1 MKLIGVDDVI
11 ALLTNHHFDN
21 DKGNFDLLIHNLC
34 KEVKDIP
41 AAYDIDAVVTQLKND
56 ERHTFDGC
64 INKKYATEIV
74 KAGGVNG

>member
-1 MKLIGVDDVI
+1 MKLIAVDDVI
-11 ALLTNHHFDN
+11 ALLANHHFDN

-41 AAYDIDAVVTQLKND
+41 AAYDIDAVMAQLETDGKNTD
-56 ERHTFDGC
+56 VC
-64 INKKYATEIV
+64 ISKKRAIEII

>member
-1 MKLIGVDDVI
+1 MKLIAVDDVI
-11 ALLTNHHFDN
+11 ALLANHHFDN

-41 AAYDIDAVVTQLKND
+41 AAYDIDAVMAQLETDGKNTD
-56 ERHTFDGC
+56 VC
-64 INKKYATEIV
+64 ISRKRAIEII

>member
-1 MKLIGVDDVI
+1 MKLIAVDDVI
-11 ALLTNHHFDN
+11 ALLANPHFDN

-41 AAYDIDAVVTQLKND
+41 AAYDIDAVMAQLETDGKNTD
-56 ERHTFDGC
+56 VC
-64 INKKYATEIV
+64 ISKKRAIEII

>member
-1 MKLIGVDDVI
+1 MKLITVDDVI
-11 ALLTNHHFDN
+11 ALLANHHFDN

-41 AAYDIDAVVTQLKND
+41 AAYDIDAVMAQLETDGKNTD
-56 ERHTFDGC
+56 VC
-64 INKKYATEIV
+64 ISKKRAIEII

>member
-1 MKLIGVDDVI
+1 MKLIAVDDVI
-11 ALLTNHHFDN
+11 ALLANYHFDN

-41 AAYDIDAVVTQLKND
+41 AAYDIDAVMAQLETDGKNTD
-56 ERHTFDGC
+56 VC
-64 INKKYATEIV
+64 ISKKRAIEII

>member
-11 ALLTNHHFDN
+11 ALLRNHHFDN

-41 AAYDIDAVVTQLKND
+41 AAYDIDAVMAQLETDGKNTD
-56 ERHTFDGC
+56 VC
-64 INKKYATEIV
+64 ISKKRAIEII

>member
-1 MKLIGVDDVI
+1 MKLIAVDDVI
-11 ALLTNHHFDN
+11 ALLANHHFDN

-41 AAYDIDAVVTQLKND
+41 AAYDIDAVMARLETDGKNTD
-56 ERHTFDGC
+56 VC
-64 INKKYATEIV
+64 ISKKRAIEII

>member
-41 AAYDIDAVVTQLKND
+41 AAYDIDAVVAQLEND

-64 INKKYATEIV
+64 INKKYAIEIV

>member
-34 KEVKDIP
+34 KEVKDIL

-64 INKKYATEIV
+64 INKKYAIEIV

>member
-41 AAYDIDAVVTQLKND
+41 AAYDIDAVVTQLKMMND
-56 ERHTFDGC
+56 IPLMD
-64 INKKYATEIV
+64 V
-74 KAGGVNG
+74 

>member
-21 DKGNFDLLIHNLC
+21 DKGNFDLLIYNLC

-41 AAYDIDAVVTQLKND
+41 AAYDIDAVVAQLETDGKNTD
-56 ERHTFDGC
+56 VC
-64 INKKYATEIV
+64 ISKKRAIEII
-74 KAGGVNG
+74 KAGGIDG

>member
-1 MKLIGVDDVI
+1 MKLIAVDVVI
-11 ALLTNHHFDN
+11 ALLANHHFDN

-41 AAYDIDAVVTQLKND
+41 AAYDIDAVMAQLETDGKNTD
-56 ERHTFDGC
+56 VC
-64 INKKYATEIV
+64 ISKKRAIEII

>member
-1 MKLIGVDDVI
+1 MKLIAVDDVI
-11 ALLTNHHFDN
+11 ALLANHHFDN

-41 AAYDIDAVVTQLKND
+41 AAYDIDAVMAQLETDGKNTD
-56 ERHTFDGC
+56 VC
-64 INKKYATEIV
+64 ISKNRAIEII